1 MTDEQRAGSA
11 AATQKKKYIKS
22 PMNYIGG
29 KYKLLPQLLA
39 LFPKNIATFVDMF
52 AGSFTVTA
60 NVKAERYICND
71 INYKIVE
78 MARLLMLA
86 DIDEVLG
93 RVHAKIGEF
102 GLSKTNA
109 EGYRRF
115 RDFYNADGNPIDLF
129 TLSCFS
135 FNYQF
140 RFNNRLE
147 YNNPFGANRS
157 CYSQTTE
164 KNLIAFA
171 AEMKKKDIVFYARDF
186 RSLDLSRLR
195 EGDFVYC
202 DPPYIITTGTY
213 NDGNRGFKDWKEK
226 EERDLLALLDE
237 VNAQGARFALSNMFR
252 RMGKNNE
259 ILVEWAKKYNV
270 HCIKSDYSNCN
281 YQLKDKTNADSVEVL
296 VTNYRE
302 GEL

>member
-11 AATQKKKYIKS
+11 AVTQKKKYIKS

-39 LFPKNIATFVDMF
+39 LFPQNIRTFVDMF

-140 RFNNRLE
+140 RFNNQLE

-259 ILVEWAKKYNV
+259 ILIEWATKYNV
-270 HCIKSDYSNCN
+270 HYIKSDYSNCN
-281 YQLKDKTNADSVEVL
+281 YQLKDKTRGGSVEVL